1 MTDPSN
7 RHIAVL
13 RFFGLASAAFLL
25 AMLLSAEPLLSQPS
39 AAPAA
44 ILYILASAAF
54 ALSLAAISLTMLQIL
69 NPHIPDPRYTRFHP
83 KATRFAVLTFVVGVL
98 SLAIFLIL
106 FALAITSPYT

>member
-1 MTDPSN
+1 MTDPSD

-13 RFFGLASAAFLL
+13 RFFGLASAAFLI
-25 AMLLSAEPLLSQPS
+25 AMLLSAEPLFSRHPTDT
-39 AAPAA
+39 ATAC
-44 ILYILASAAF
+44 YILACTAF
-54 ALSLAAISLTMLQIL
+54 ALSLAAISLSMLQIL
-69 NPHIPDPRYTRFHP
+69 DPDIPDPRYTRFHP